1 MLLVPGER
9 ASQTASGTAESVAWA
24 RRWTAGQLVTAP
36 QRTRDDV
43 EVIVSEMA
51 TNAVMHTEGAYRVAV
66 HLVSEAV
73 AYIEVIDAGAG
84 TTPQVQRP
92 AEDAEGG
99 RGLAVVQALADGWG
113 TQITAEG
120 ERLVWALIRWT
131 PAPLPRRSDRTSR
144 PLYRGDVPDDTTQG
158 ERRDVVAYAA

>member
-24 RRWTAGQLVTAP
+24 RRWAVGQLATAP
-36 QRTRDDV
+36 QNTRDDV
-43 EVIVSEMA
+43 ELIMSEMA
-51 TNAVMHTEGAYRVAV
+51 TNAVRYTEGAVYRVGV
-66 HLVSEAV
+66 HLITEVTA
-73 AYIEVIDAGAG
+73 AIEVIDSGAW

-113 TQITAEG
+113 TEITPEG

-131 PAPLPRRSDRTSR
+131 PAAPLPQRSARTDR
-144 PLYRGDVPDDTTQG
+144 PLYRQTTPPTIPHPQEVPD
-158 ERRDVVAYAA
+158 A